1 MTLPMRRRACPERAR
16 RASRRAVVVCV
27 LLLAAPVPARADFFI
42 VPFLGMKFGGS
53 TSIVDLELA
62 AAKKKLVLGIAART
76 VDNGI
81 IGYEVEFANIA
92 GYFANEEVSSITP
105 LVKGGSY
112 VNDLTG
118 SVVLSL
124 PPGVT
129 GGGLRPYAVIGGGL
143 IHAQS
148 DDFFVVI
155 KVRRTVPAINLGIGA
170 IGMITNNV
178 GVRFDLR
185 HLRSLSNDAPVGGV
199 GHQIAYSR
207 FTIGLL
213 LRP

>member
-1 MTLPMRRRACPERAR
+1 MRLPAF
-16 RASRRAVVVCV
+16 SRVVLVCLFV
-27 LLLAAPVPARADFFI
+27 LAAPAPARADFFV
-42 VPFLGMKFGGS
+42 VPFAGMKFGGS
-53 TSIVDLELA
+53 TSISDLELA
-62 AAKKKLVLGIAART
+62 SGKKKFVLGIAART
-76 VDNGI
+76 VDDGI

-92 GYFANEEVSSITP
+92 GFFGNEEVSNIRP
-105 LVKGGSY
+105 VVKAGSY

-124 PPGVT
+124 PPGFT

-143 IHAQS
+143 IHAQNE
-148 DDFFVVI
+148 DLIEVI
-155 KVRRTVPAINLGIGA
+155 KVRRTVAALNIGVGA
-170 IGMITNNV
+170 IGMLTNNV

-185 HLRSLSNDAPVGGV
+185 HLRSLTNDPPTGGV

>member
-1 MTLPMRRRACPERAR
+1 MTLSIRGRAWLA
-16 RASRRAVVVCV
+16 CV

-53 TSIVDLELA
+53 TSIADFELA
-62 AAKKKLVLGIAART
+62 AGKKKLVLGIGAR
-76 VDNGI
+76 VIDDRI

-92 GYFANEEVSSITP
+92 GYFANEEVSSIRP
-105 LVKGGSY
+105 LVKPGSY

-124 PPGVT
+124 PPGFT
-129 GGGLRPYAVIGGGL
+129 GGGLRPYAAIGGGL

-148 DDFFVVI
+148 EDFFDVV
-155 KVRRTVPAINLGIGA
+155 KVRRTVAAITFGVGA
-170 IGMITNNV
+170 TGMITNNV

-185 HLRSLSNDAPVGGV
+185 HLRSLSNDAPTGGV

-207 FTIGLL
+207 FTVGLL

>member
-1 MTLPMRRRACPERAR
+1 MKTGRIWLALLVLF
-16 RASRRAVVVCV
+16 ASPRT
-27 LLLAAPVPARADFFI
+27 AAADFFV
-42 VPFLGMKFGGS
+42 VPFVGVKFGGS

-62 AAKKKLVLGIAART
+62 SGKKKLVLGVGVRV
-76 VDNGI
+76 VDDGI
-81 IGYEVEFANIA
+81 IGYEAEFGNIA
-92 GYFANEEVSSITP
+92 GFFANEEVSAIEP
-105 LVKGGSY
+105 LVKSGSY

-143 IHAQS
+143 IHAAS
-148 DDFFVVI
+148 EDYLELFL
-155 KVRRTVPAINLGIGA
+155 VRRTVPAINLGIGA
-170 IGMITNNV
+170 VGMLTNNV
-178 GVRFDLR
+178 GVRFDVR
-185 HLRSLSNDAPVGGV
+185 HLRSLSTDPPTGGV
-199 GHQIAYSR
+199 GRRIAYSR